1 MSKWK
6 QTAVLLFFL
15 GGLCLFTYGKDKPE
29 QTETEI
35 ERITEVEET
44 PGIEEKGS
52 DNTDEQTYETKES
65 AGDVADVEVHDEK
78 YYIAAL
84 EDIAG
89 DSTMANEMLYQLQK
103 PYSFLLYVTPP
114 TGGLAYDEYSF
125 RNIVEDDLEE
135 VKAHDTVY
143 RGYGSAYIAD
153 CVLDKYIRE
162 YGGEDTKYHV
172 RLDNEWWRH
181 HSGRALYDTHCFE
194 IYNENVTLYVIWN
207 GYIDGIVTVLIEDD
221 ASAEKDMQEFIS
233 YAKYSTVDY
242 RNKHYYSEEG
252 KYWMLINPD
261 ALQDTYC
268 YRNVNP
274 KEHTYHAGSAE
285 DETLRYYIADQ
296 VIDKYIRDYLGSDT
310 VYQVEPLRRIWGE
323 AEYDNRYGMELI
335 SGEEVLRVKYSPDSW
350 LVDVEV
356 LSEAEYEAYYMAA
369 MNELAGDNLYD
380 SRACIEVAKWQ
391 IKQPCTFL
399 MYLPDNSGVLEFE
412 WYQYRNIEESDLK
425 KTDEDGVESIGGW
438 SAYVA
443 DCVLDK
449 YIREY
454 GGEDTL
460 YHFKRVTEAEGTGE
474 LYGIYNME
482 IYNGDVKLY
491 VAWNT
496 YIYGVVSVLI
506 EGDVNAQP
514 HMQEFASYAR
524 YSVVDYKD
532 KHYHHEKGRYWTLVN
547 PEVTRN
553 ERCYRN
559 INPEDVA
566 SGNSGIENNVL
577 LCDVADLVLDKYIR
591 DWTGSDSVYQVEGN
605 VGEDGCYSIKL
616 TSGEE
621 MLQVSY
627 QPDSWLVSVDVVNG
641 PEE

>member
-1 MSKWK
+1 MSKCK
-6 QTAVLLFFL
+6 RSVGLLFLFS
-15 GGLCLFTYGKDKPE
+15 GLCLSACGKDEPERVTELITIEETTATEE
-29 QTETEI
+29 QTETAEF
-35 ERITEVEET
+35 TETEEAANVAA
-44 PGIEEKGS
+44 ES
-52 DNTDEQTYETKES
+52 DI
-65 AGDVADVEVHDEK
+65 HDEE
-78 YYIAAL
+78 YYMDAI

-89 DSTMANEMLYQLQK
+89 DSTMANEMLYQLQN
-103 PYSFLLYVTPP
+103 PYSFLLHVTEP
-114 TGGLAYDEYSF
+114 TGGLAYEDYRF

-172 RLDNEWWRH
+172 RFDDEWWRH

-194 IYNENVTLYVIWN
+194 IYNEDVTLYVIWN
-207 GYIDGIVTVLIEDD
+207 GYIDGIVTVLIEDN
-221 ASAEKDMQEFIS
+221 ASVETDMQEFIS

-242 RNKHYYSEEG
+242 RNKHYHSEEG

-261 ALQDTYC
+261 AMQDTYC

-274 KEHTYHAGSAE
+274 KEHTYHADSAE
-285 DETLRYYIADQ
+285 DEALRYYIADQ

-310 VYQVEPLRRIWGE
+310 LYQVEPLRRIWGE
-323 AEYDNRYGMELI
+323 EESDNRYGMELI
-335 SGEEVLRVKYSPDSW
+335 NGEEVLRVKYTPDLW

-356 LSEAEYEAYYMAA
+356 LSGAEYEAYYVEAL
-369 MNELAGDNLYD
+369 NELAGDCLYH
-380 SRACIEVAKWQ
+380 SRAMIDVMKSQ
-391 IKQPCTFL
+391 IKQPCSFL
-399 MYLPDNSGVLEFE
+399 MYLADNSGVLEFE
-412 WYQYRNIEESDLK
+412 WHQYRNIEESDLK
-425 KTDEDGVESIGGW
+425 KTDEDGVEHIGGW

-460 YHFKRVTEAEGTGE
+460 YHFKMVTEQEGAEE

-482 IYNGDVKLY
+482 IYNEDVKLY
-491 VAWNT
+491 VACNI

-506 EGDVNAQP
+506 EGDENAQP
-514 HMQEFASYAR
+514 YMQEFVSYAR
-524 YSVVDYKD
+524 YSTVDYKD
-532 KHYHHEKGRYWTLVN
+532 KHYHHEKGTYWMLVN

-559 INPEDVA
+559 INPEDVV
-566 SGNSGIENNVL
+566 SSNSGIENTAL

-591 DWTGSDSVYQVEGN
+591 DWTGSDSVYQVEGDI
-605 VGEDGCYSIKL
+605 GEDGCYSIKL

-627 QPDSWLVSVDVVNG
+627 QPDSWLVSVTVVNG
-641 PEE
+641 KEE